1 MNFLKSLFKPEK
13 KQAKVT
19 QIDAIKI
26 LLLSRPNQWIPMP
39 VISEYTKQ
47 RCDEQ
52 SFVIHSRIAELR
64 DRGWI
69 IENKMPRENGKT
81 SSYYRLIV
89 EGK

>member
-1 MNFLKSLFKPEK
+1 MNFLKSLFNQPEPK
-13 KQAKVT
+13 KVS
-19 QIDAIKI
+19 QIDAIKT
-26 LLLSRPNQWIPMP
+26 LLLSRPNEWIPMP

-64 DRGWI
+64 ERGMV

-89 EGK
+89 EDK